1 MIYQQH
7 LVTTVICVEKHL
19 VTMTVIDE
27 QHLEAMKSFLTDS
40 IKQ

>member
-1 MIYQQH
+1 MIDQQH
-7 LVTTVICVEKHL
+7 LIATVICVGKHL